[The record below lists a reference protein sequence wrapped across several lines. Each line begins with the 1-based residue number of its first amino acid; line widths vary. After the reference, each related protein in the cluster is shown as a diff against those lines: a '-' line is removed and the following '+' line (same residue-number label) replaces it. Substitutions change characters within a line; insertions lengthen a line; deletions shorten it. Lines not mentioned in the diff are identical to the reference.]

1 MSNVEIILLQN
12 LKNNNNFEFL
22 KKTYTKIIEPFLYVC
37 FIVLIYITIKLYI
50 FHCLLDKIYK
60 NNKFRLLKNE
70 SYTNYFFEKETKEKI
85 NITLVL
91 KNKKTYKFIQ
101 NLVEMSFK
109 GRWKN
114 LIFYKNS
121 FGNKEGNLELYFK
134 IPIRYKKFNNF
145 SKTNVDIFFELKD
158 GAYDDYYI
166 KGNFTLNF
174 PELFFQN
181 LNFLDYIY
189 PNDNKTLE
197 PISFINKKLEID
209 YASCE
214 ILSFCKKNKL
224 DNLTLEVIFFPIK
237 KSFSKGFKSLQI
249 FDYTK
254 IKFQFYKEKNFKT
267 EMEIEGYNIEKDITN
282 ARNYTFM
289 VIIVNLIQLYYVT
302 KNLNELIRD
311 NEKCYGYDLI
321 TITMSIIT
329 KALISTCHFYRSNIV
344 NDDTISFYFSTIAI
358 IYFFDLTLIETRT
371 LFLCF
376 KVNYLDYIQNDRIY
390 YRTKIMIF
398 GSIFY
403 VFIFIC
409 LVLCRLLV
417 MNYIC
422 CFCLFL
428 FSYIFQIF
436 YSIKVG
442 IRPPMSK
449 GYLISSSIAKLFFP
463 IYLKAYPY
471 NIFELQSAYL
481 KSFSVCITVIIEV
494 IILILQKE
502 YGARFLVPH
511 SIRCAYY
518 NYYFDDVKINEH
530 ISENPDCIICLDQL
544 KINENE
550 ELIVENNSFFND
562 RNIFFFDNVSKK
574 INNFVKYVKE
584 PFKKK
589 PFMITP
595 CDHIFHTEC
604 LEKWIQ
610 FKNECPYCKREI
622 PGLD

>member
-22 KKTYTKIIEPFLYVC
+22 KKIYTKIIEPFLYVC

-254 IKFQFYKEKNFKT
+254 IKFN
-267 EMEIEGYNIEKDITN
+267 
-282 ARNYTFM
+282 
-289 VIIVNLIQLYYVT
+289 
-302 KNLNELIRD
+302 
-311 NEKCYGYDLI
+311 
-321 TITMSIIT
+321 
-329 KALISTCHFYRSNIV
+329 
-344 NDDTISFYFSTIAI
+344 
-358 IYFFDLTLIETRT
+358 
-371 LFLCF
+371 
-376 KVNYLDYIQNDRIY
+376 
-390 YRTKIMIF
+390 
-398 GSIFY
+398 
-403 VFIFIC
+403 
-409 LVLCRLLV
+409 
-417 MNYIC
+417 
-422 CFCLFL
+422 
-428 FSYIFQIF
+428 
-436 YSIKVG
+436 
-442 IRPPMSK
+442 
-449 GYLISSSIAKLFFP
+449 
-463 IYLKAYPY
+463 
-471 NIFELQSAYL
+471 
-481 KSFSVCITVIIEV
+481 
-494 IILILQKE
+494 
-502 YGARFLVPH
+502 
-511 SIRCAYY
+511 
-518 NYYFDDVKINEH
+518 
-530 ISENPDCIICLDQL
+530 
-544 KINENE
+544 
-550 ELIVENNSFFND
+550 
-562 RNIFFFDNVSKK
+562 
-574 INNFVKYVKE
+574 
-584 PFKKK
+584 
-589 PFMITP
+589 
-595 CDHIFHTEC
+595 
-604 LEKWIQ
+604 
-610 FKNECPYCKREI
+610 
-622 PGLD
+622 